1 MEDLVES
8 LTRGNPTE
16 VKVVLATVV
25 IALAVYQLVLI
36 AVGYGRL
43 RPPFLD
49 ARPASRAHRAIGD
62 TLLVLIVV
70 VAVMCLAEY
79 GWDDDGGAHAIAGA
93 VLLGVLATKVLVVR
107 SGSGRLGRLL
117 PLLGAA
123 VFTLL
128 AVTWLASAGDFLADT

>member
-16 VKVVLATVV
+16 VKVVLATIVM
-25 IALAVYQLVLI
+25 ALAVYQLVLI

-43 RPPFLD
+43 RPSFLQ

-62 TLLVLIVV
+62 ALLVLIVV
-70 VAVMCLAEY
+70 VAVMCVAVY
-79 GWDDDGGAHAIAGA
+79 GWEDDGGTHAVAGA
-93 VLLGVLATKVLVVR
+93 ILLGVLFAKVLVVR
-107 SGSGRLGRLL
+107 AGGRLGRLL

-123 VFTLL
+123 VFALL

>member
-25 IALAVYQLVLI
+25 VALAVYQLLLI

-43 RPPFLD
+43 RPPFLG

-62 TLLVLIVV
+62 ALLVLIVV
-70 VAVMCLAEY
+70 VAIMCLAVY
-79 GWDDDGGAHAIAGA
+79 GWDDDGGVHAVAGA
-93 VLLGVLATKVLVVR
+93 VLLGVLAVKVLVVR
-107 SGSGRLGRLL
+107 AGGRLGRLL

>member
-16 VKVVLATVV
+16 VKVVVATVV

-43 RPPFLD
+43 RPRFLQ
-49 ARPASRAHRAIGD
+49 AGPASRAHRTIGD
-62 TLLVLIVV
+62 ALLVLIVV

-79 GWDDDGGAHAIAGA
+79 GWDDDGGVHAVVGA
-93 VLLGVLATKVLVVR
+93 VLLGVLAVKVLVVR
-107 SGSGRLGRLL
+107 SGGRLGRLL

-128 AVTWLASAGDFLADT
+128 AVTWLASAGDFLVDT